1 MLCGECLCLS
11 SKGVGAIGAGYPR
24 GNHCTAP
31 HVDVESYSA
40 RTILIEEF
48 HDCLVAFR
56 TLCVY
61 LACFVRVNLHILC
74 MDVSF
79 VNPFACK
86 ML

>member
-1 MLCGECLCLS
+1 MLCGECPCLS

-40 RTILIEEF
+40 RTTLLEEF

-56 TLCVY
+56 TLCVC
-61 LACFVRVNLHILC
+61 LACFVRVC
-74 MDVSF
+74 TYF
-79 VNPFACK
+79 VWMCHFTC
-86 ML
+86 